1 MSAPNFSY
9 DRRCVL
15 VPAGGYGYEFGGNCP
30 ALGDCFDNDRSYPS
44 RYLADYKDD
53 FATVA
58 IVLTSGYYADAC
70 IDIVDREDKA
80 DELLGY
86 ANYYSNHNRQE
97 LVDDICYFLGC
108 SRNFANTR
116 LKGCRK
122 DRDDYEYRLEKAF
135 EKIVEDW
142 RDVELVKA
150 NKVVDKIMKDYGLRE
165 LCCTAR
171 FSNGEAWYDYV
182 K

>member
-15 VPAGGYGYEFGGNCP
+15 VRNDDFEWDNVPAHDTPFG
-30 ALGDCFDNDRSYPS
+30 NDRSYPS
-44 RYLADYKDD
+44 AYLDAYKDN

-80 DELLGY
+80 NELLGY
-86 ANYYSNHNRQE
+86 ANYYSSHNRQE
-97 LVDDICYFLGC
+97 LVNDICYFLGC
-108 SRNFANTR
+108 SPNFANTR
-116 LKGCRK
+116 LKGCRLGS
-122 DRDDYEYRLEKAF
+122 DTYEYDIEKAF
-135 EKIVEDW
+135 EKIVDDW
-142 RDVELVKA
+142 REVEVRKA
-150 NKVVDKIMKDYGLRE
+150 NKVLNKIKRSYGYKE
-165 LCCTAR
+165 LTRTAL

-182 K
+182 

>member
-15 VPAGGYGYEFGGNCP
+15 VTNDDFDCGNVPAHNTPFG
-30 ALGDCFDNDRSYPS
+30 NDRSYPS
-44 RYLADYKDD
+44 AYLDEYKDD
-53 FATVA
+53 FSTIA

-86 ANYYSNHNRQE
+86 IYHYSNLNRQE
-97 LVDDICYFLGC
+97 LLNDVCYYLGC
-108 SRNFANTR
+108 TRNFANKFF
-116 LKGCRK
+116 KGCRYGQE
-122 DRDDYEYRLEKAF
+122 DYEYRLQKAF
-135 EKIVEDW
+135 DELVDAW
-142 RDVELVKA
+142 RDEELKKA
-150 NKVVDKIMKDYGLRE
+150 NKVLDKIKKEYGYKE
-165 LCCTAR
+165 LGLSAM

>member
-15 VPAGGYGYEFGGNCP
+15 VPNDRIEFGDCP
-30 ALGDCFDNDRSYPS
+30 AIGDCFDNDRSYPS
-44 RYLADYKDD
+44 SYLADYKDD

-80 DELLGY
+80 NELIGYADYYSRYTRKELL
-86 ANYYSNHNRQE
+86 ND
-97 LVDDICYFLGC
+97 VCYFLGC
-108 SRNFANTR
+108 SRNFANKFF
-116 LKGCRK
+116 KGLR
-122 DRDDYEYRLEKAF
+122 RDDYNYGSQLEEAF
-135 EKIVEDW
+135 DTLVEAW
-142 RDVELVKA
+142 RDVEVEKA
-150 NKVVDKIMKDYGLRE
+150 NKVVDKIMKCYGLRE
-165 LCCTAR
+165 LTKVAQ

>member
-15 VPAGGYGYEFGGNCP
+15 VRNDDFEWDNVPAHTT
-30 ALGDCFDNDRSYPS
+30 LFDNDRSYPS
-44 RYLADYKDD
+44 AYLDAYKDD

-80 DELLGY
+80 NELLGY
-86 ANYYSNHNRQE
+86 ANYYSGHNRQE
-97 LVDDICYFLGC
+97 LVNDICYYLGC
-108 SRNFANTR
+108 SYNFANTR
-116 LKGCRK
+116 LKGCRLGS
-122 DRDDYEYRLEKAF
+122 DTYEYDIEKAL
-135 EKIVEDW
+135 EKIVDDW
-142 RDVELVKA
+142 RDVEVCKA
-150 NKVVDKIMKDYGLRE
+150 NKVLDKIKRAYGYKE
-165 LCCTAR
+165 LTRTAL
-171 FSNGEAWYDYV
+171 FSNGEAWYNYV

>member
-15 VPAGGYGYEFGGNCP
+15 VTNDDFECGNVPAHDE
-30 ALGDCFDNDRSYPS
+30 CFDNDRSYPS
-44 RYLADYKDD
+44 NYLDKYKGE
-53 FATVA
+53 FSTVA
-58 IVLTSGYYADAC
+58 IVLTCGYYKDAC

-80 DELLGY
+80 EELIGWPGY
-86 ANYYSNHNRQE
+86 YANHNREE
-97 LVDDICYFLGC
+97 LVSDICYFLGC

-116 LKGCRK
+116 LKGCRFGS
-122 DRDDYEYRLEKAF
+122 DTYAFDIQNAF

-142 RDVELVKA
+142 RDVELRKA
-150 NKVVDKIMKDYGLRE
+150 SKVLDEIKKSYGYKE
-165 LCCTAR
+165 LAQSAL

>member
-1 MSAPNFSY
+1 MSAPNFCF

-15 VPAGGYGYEFGGNCP
+15 VPDCTYNGGNCP
-30 ALGDCFDNDRSYPS
+30 AIGDCFNNDRSYPS
-44 RYLADYKDD
+44 YYLDDYKDD
-53 FATVA
+53 FSTIA

-86 ANYYSNHNRQE
+86 ANYYCNHNRQE
-97 LVDDICYFLGC
+97 LINDICYFLGC

-142 RDVELVKA
+142 RDVELAKA
-150 NKVVDKIMKDYGLRE
+150 NKVVGKIMKYYGFKE
-165 LCCTAR
+165 LCCVAQ

>member
-15 VPAGGYGYEFGGNCP
+15 VPNDRIEFGDCP
-30 ALGDCFDNDRSYPS
+30 AIGDCFDNDRSYPS
-44 RYLADYKDD
+44 SYLADYKDD

-70 IDIVDREDKA
+70 IDIVDRDDKA
-80 DELLGY
+80 SELLDY
-86 ANYYSNHNRQE
+86 TFHYMNLNRKE
-97 LVDDICYFLGC
+97 VLEDVCYFLGC
-108 SRNFANTR
+108 SRNFANKY
-116 LKGCRK
+116 LKGCRYGSEN
-122 DRDDYEYRLEKAF
+122 YENDLYVSF
-135 EKIVEDW
+135 ENLVEAW
-142 RDVELVKA
+142 RDEEIKKA
-150 NKVVDKIMKDYGLRE
+150 NKVVDKIMKYYGLRE
-165 LCCTAR
+165 LTKVAQ

>member
-15 VPAGGYGYEFGGNCP
+15 VRNEDFEWDNVPAHTETFG
-30 ALGDCFDNDRSYPS
+30 NDRSYPS
-44 RYLADYKDD
+44 AYLDKYKDD

-58 IVLTSGYYADAC
+58 IVITSGYYADAC

-80 DELLGY
+80 EELLGY
-86 ANYYSNHNRQE
+86 ANYYCNHNRQE
-97 LVDDICYFLGC
+97 LLDDICYFLGC
-108 SRNFANTR
+108 TRNFANTR

-135 EKIVEDW
+135 EQIVDDW
-142 RDVELVKA
+142 RDVEVRKA
-150 NKVVDKIMKDYGLRE
+150 NKVVDKIKRAYGYKE
-165 LCCTAR
+165 LTCSCV
-171 FSNGEAWYDYV
+171 FSNGEAWYDY
-182 K
+182 KR